1 MGIIIARKNNNL
13 IINSKYE
20 IPDFSTTT
28 INLSDV
34 L

>member
-13 IINSKYE
+13 YINSKYE
-20 IPDFSTTT
+20 IPDFSTIT
-28 INLSDV
+28 IKLCDV